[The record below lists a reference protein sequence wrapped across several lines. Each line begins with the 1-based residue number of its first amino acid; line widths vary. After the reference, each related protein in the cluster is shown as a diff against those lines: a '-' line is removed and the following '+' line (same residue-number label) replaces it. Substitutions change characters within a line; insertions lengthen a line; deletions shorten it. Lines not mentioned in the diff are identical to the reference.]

1 MTRRFYVH
9 TAADGR
15 RTCRIC
21 GERIP
26 KGTKFVGVYAGPP
39 SPPKRL
45 ARVCE
50 LCVRTLHAIVT
61 CEHQVMEPPQ

>member
-9 TAADGR
+9 TADGR
-15 RTCRIC
+15 RTCKLC

-26 KGTKFVGVYAGPP
+26 KGSRFVGVYRGPP
-39 SPPKRL
+39 SPPKRV

-50 LCVRTLHAIVT
+50 LCIQTLYAIAMHEQPVP
-61 CEHQVMEPPQ
+61 EIPQ